1 MDKKF
6 DLTVIGSGPGGYVAA
21 IKSAQLGM
29 KTAVVEEK
37 EIGGVCLNWG
47 CIPTKA
53 LIKNAEVLRYIKNS
67 NKYGITVDNFSF
79 DFSKAIERSR
89 RIAGRLSKGVEYLF
103 KKNKIT
109 LINGRGILNSNKSIS
124 VLDNTGSD
132 TDKIESENIII
143 ASGSRPKSLPFIK
156 IDNETVL
163 NSSDALILSNLP
175 KSIAIIGAGAVGIEF
190 AYIFAAYGVQV
201 ILIELM
207 TDILPFEDREI
218 TQILRRSLKKIGIQ
232 IINEFNIEEINK
244 SRDHI
249 NIKLKKDNIEKTI
262 DVEKILLAVGRIPN
276 SEKLGL
282 ENLQIE
288 TEDGFIKV
296 NKHLQTNVDNI
307 FAFGDVIGAP
317 LLAHKASYEG
327 IKAVEFIS
335 LRKDF
340 SINYNLIPGC
350 VYCKPELASVGIT
363 EKDAKE
369 KGIDI
374 KIGKFPFRA
383 NGKAAASG
391 EEDGMVK
398 IVADKKTGKILGV
411 HIVGPN
417 ATDIISEAGTAMFF
431 ESTVSNLDNIV
442 HPHPTYQEAIMEAA
456 MDAENKAIHI

>member
-1 MDKKF
+1 MNKKF

-21 IKSAQLGM
+21 IKSSQLGM
-29 KTAVVEEK
+29 KTAVIEEK

-53 LIKNAEVLRYIKNS
+53 LLKNAEVLRYIKNS

-79 DFSKAIERSR
+79 DFSIAVERSR
-89 RIAGRLSKGVEYLF
+89 KIAERLSKVVEYLF
-103 KKNKIT
+103 KKNNIT
-109 LINGRGILNSNKSIS
+109 LIDGRGILNTNKSIS

-132 TDKIESENIII
+132 TDKIESDNIII
-143 ASGSRPKSLPFIK
+143 ASGSRPKSLPSIK

-163 NSSDALILSNLP
+163 NSSDALIISNLP
-175 KSIAIIGAGAVGIEF
+175 ESIAIIGAGAVGVEF

-201 ILIELM
+201 TLIELM
-207 TDILPFEDREI
+207 PDILPFEDNEI

-232 IINEFNIEEINK
+232 VVNEFIIEEINK
-244 SRDHI
+244 SKNNI
-249 NIKLKKDNIEKTI
+249 FIKLKKGNIEKII

-296 NKHLQTNVDNI
+296 NKNLKTGVDNI
-307 FAFGDVIGAP
+307 FALGDVIGTP

-335 LRKDF
+335 SKKDF

-350 VYCKPELASVGIT
+350 IYCKPELASVGVT

-369 KGIDI
+369 NGIDI

-398 IVADKKTGKILGV
+398 IVADKRTGKILGV

-417 ATDIISEAGTAMFF
+417 ATDIISEASTAMFF
-431 ESTVSNLDNIV
+431 ESTLLDLDNIV
-442 HPHPTYQEAIMEAA
+442 HPHPTYQEAILEAA
-456 MDAENKAIHI
+456 MNAENKSIHI